1 MVDIKVNEDEVILR
15 ISNSF
20 TRKKTIL
27 KYIIALLLSYFLYT
41 LFTLYNKL
49 TIFMFFDSIITM
61 PRLRLIALI
70 ELIQKVQSQSLE
82 K

>member
-1 MVDIKVNEDEVILR
+1 
-15 ISNSF
+15 
-20 TRKKTIL
+20 
-27 KYIIALLLSYFLYT
+27 
-41 LFTLYNKL
+41 
-49 TIFMFFDSIITM
+49 MFFESIITM